1 MGHYIGVDL
10 HQKNTYITRV
20 NERGKV
26 LEQTNLKSDPEI
38 LRSFFKKQPA
48 GSQVVVEASGH
59 WYRFY
64 ELIEDRFPGLVLAH
78 PLKTKAIASARIKTD
93 KIDSEILA
101 QLLRTDM
108 IPQSYVPSR
117 EVRDLREIL
126 RYRASLVRLRVRVKN
141 RLSSV
146 LTKSGLETPT
156 QNAFGKKSFQH
167 LMEAE
172 VRPCYRL
179 ELDGYIRVIEDL
191 GEEIAR
197 SNAVIKE
204 MAEESEEARLL
215 MTMPGLGAF
224 SALLI
229 LSEIGD
235 ISRFPDA
242 EHLSSYGG
250 LVPCTWSSGGKT
262 KRGPITKQG
271 SKWLRWILIE
281 CTLHAIR
288 KTRRY
293 GKLYARVRRKHGHN
307 AGRTAVARAMLKSI
321 FHMLRKKEAFQDSPA
336 SSAGV

>member
-10 HQKNTYITRV
+10 HQKNTYITRM
-20 NERGKV
+20 NDRGKV
-26 LEQTNLKSDPEI
+26 LEQVNLKSDPEI
-38 LRSFFKKQPA
+38 LRSFFKKQPSN
-48 GSQVVVEASGH
+48 SQVVVEASGH

-64 ELIEDRFPGLVLAH
+64 ELIEDRFPDLVLAH
-78 PLKTKAIASARIKTD
+78 PLQTKAIAAAKIKTD
-93 KIDSEILA
+93 KIDSKVLA
-101 QLLRTDM
+101 NLLRID
-108 IPQSYVPSR
+108 YVPRAYVPTR

-126 RYRASLVRLRVRVKN
+126 RYRASLVKLRIQVKN
-141 RLSSV
+141 RMTSV
-146 LTKSGLETPT
+146 LTKAGLETPT
-156 QNAFGKKSFQH
+156 KDHFGIKSFRY
-167 LMEAE
+167 LSKVE

-179 ELDGYIRVIEDL
+179 ELDGYIQVIGEL
-191 GEEIAR
+191 GKEIEK
-197 SNAVIKE
+197 SNEVIKQ
-204 MAEESEEARLL
+204 MASESEEARLL

-262 KRGPITKQG
+262 RRGPITKQG
-271 SKWLRWILIE
+271 SKWIRWILIE
-281 CTLHAIR
+281 TSLHAIR

-293 GKLYARVRRKHGHN
+293 GKLYSRVRRKHGHN

-336 SSAGV
+336 SSDGV